1 MTTNKKAVHFTGIGG
16 IGMSGVAHV
25 LAETGYA
32 VSGSDSELNN
42 ITRKLQSMGVR
53 IFEGHRASNLPEET
67 SMLVYSS
74 SIAKDNPEFGEAKRR
89 GIKIVHRA
97 EVLGIIFNRNK
108 GIAVTGTHGK
118 TTTTSLVAV
127 MLHNAGLDPTVIIG
141 GEVEEFS
148 GNARSGKGVHTVAE
162 ADESDSSF
170 LHLRPYRAVIT
181 NIEPEHLDHYK
192 DMAAIK
198 RSFKSFIGNIK
209 KGGTLFYNYDDPV
222 LKDMA
227 KSSGVRSKSFGISG
241 AADMRAGAISLD
253 GFKTTFNCIYKGKD
267 LGRIELGIPG
277 KHNVLNGLAAVLVG
291 LEEGLKFSEIARC
304 LKGFGGAKRR
314 FQLRCENNG
323 IMLIDDYAH
332 HPTEIRAVLGACA
345 GWKGRRIIAVFQ
357 PHRYT
362 RTKFLADAFGK
373 CFKGADK
380 VILTDIYAASEKP
393 IKGVTIKVVYD
404 KIIKSGLKDVK
415 VFKKEDIADHIEDI
429 SRPGDIILVLG
440 AGDIKKVADDLENR
454 LGGKDRRI
462 GGRIKELKRLAK
474 GRISSGDLLRE
485 HTSFKIGG
493 PADIWAEPGSIRDLS
508 RILGYAKKNKIPFF
522 IIGNGSNLLVGD
534 SGFRGMIISLGADS
548 FKKFK
553 FRGTNVTVGAGH
565 SLSGLV
571 RAVCSKGLGGLESL
585 VGIPGT
591 VGGAIFM
598 NAGGYSNPIYRN
610 IGEFIKSIKVMN
622 YDGVVKTI
630 SKEDMDFGYRR
641 SNLEGYVILE
651 ASIGLIRSDKKLLQ
665 SNCSHFLNMKRTK
678 QSLDLPSAG
687 CAFKNPADFQF
698 TCGQMIDM
706 LGFKGKRVGGAEV
719 SSKHAN
725 FIVNRKGATSKDV
738 LSLVDIIK
746 RAVKE
751 NYGIDLEMEI
761 KVI

>member
-1 MTTNKKAVHFTGIGG
+1 MMNKKAIHFTGIGG
-16 IGMSGVAHV
+16 IGMSGVAHI

-32 VSGSDSELNN
+32 VSGSDRELNS
-42 ITRKLQSMGVR
+42 ITRKLQGMGVR
-53 IFEGHRASNLPEET
+53 IYEGHRASNLPEGT

-74 SIAKDNPEFGEAKRR
+74 SIAKDNPEFAEAKRR
-89 GIKIVHRA
+89 GIKIAHRA
-97 EVLGIIFNRNK
+97 EVLGSIFNRKK
-108 GIAVTGTHGK
+108 GIAITGTHGK

-127 MLHNAGLDPTVIIG
+127 MLKNAGLDPTVIIG

-148 GNARSGKGVHTVAE
+148 GNAKLGNGLYTVAE

-170 LHLRPYRAVIT
+170 LHLNPYYAVIT

-209 KGGTLFYNYDDPV
+209 KGGALFYNHEDPV

-227 KSSGVRSKSFGISG
+227 KKSGVRAKSFGFSKS
-241 AADMRAGAISLD
+241 ADIYARSISLD
-253 GFKTTFNCIYKGKD
+253 GFKTAFDCIYKGKD
-267 LGRIELGIPG
+267 LGRIELGVPG
-277 KHNVLNGLAAVLVG
+277 RHNVLNGLAAVLVG
-291 LEEGLKFSEIARC
+291 LEAGLSFNEVARC
-304 LKGFGGAKRR
+304 LESFGGAKRR

-332 HPTEIRAVLGACA
+332 HPTEIRAVLGACG
-345 GWKGRRIIAVFQ
+345 GWKGKRVITVFQ

-362 RTKFLADAFGK
+362 RTKFLADEFGK
-373 CFKGADK
+373 CFAGADK

-393 IKGVTIKVVYD
+393 IKGVSVKILYD
-404 KIIKSGLKDVK
+404 KIKKSGLKDVS
-415 VFKKEDIADHIEDI
+415 VFHKEEIADHIEEI
-429 SRPGDIILVLG
+429 SMPGDIILVLG
-440 AGDIKKVADDLENR
+440 AGDIKKVADELTER
-454 LGGKDRRI
+454 LGGRDRKL
-462 GGRIKELKRLAK
+462 GGRIKELKSLVRGK
-474 GRISSGDLLRE
+474 VSSGNLLKD

-493 PADIWAEPGSIRDLS
+493 PVDIWAEPKDLRDLS
-508 RILGYAKKNKIPFF
+508 RLLGYAKKNKIPIFV
-522 IIGNGSNLLVGD
+522 IGNGSNLLADD
-534 SGFRGMIISLGADS
+534 SGFRGMIISLASDY
-548 FKKFK
+548 FKKLNIT
-553 FRGTNVTVGAGH
+553 GTCVKVGAGY

-571 RAVCSKGLGGLESL
+571 RDVCSKALGGLESL

-610 IGEFIKSIKVMN
+610 IGEFVTSIKVMN
-622 YDGVVKTI
+622 YDGTVKVI
-630 SKEDMDFGYRR
+630 KKGCLEFGYRR
-641 SNLEGYVILE
+641 SNLEDCIILE
-651 ASIGLIRSDKKLLQ
+651 ASIGLARSDIKLLR
-665 SNCSHFLNMKRTK
+665 SNCSHFLSMKRTK
-678 QSLDLPSAG
+678 QALDVPSAG

-706 LGFKGKRVGGAEV
+706 LGFKGRRVGGAEV

-725 FIVNRKGATSKDV
+725 FIVNRCGATSKDV
-738 LSLVDIIK
+738 LLLIGAVK